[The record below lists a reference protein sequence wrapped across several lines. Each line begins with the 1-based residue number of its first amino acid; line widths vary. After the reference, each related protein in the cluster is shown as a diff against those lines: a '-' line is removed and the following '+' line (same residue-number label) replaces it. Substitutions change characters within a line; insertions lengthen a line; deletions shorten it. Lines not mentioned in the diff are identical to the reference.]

1 MPCTKAMN
9 WEGKTYSSLVI
20 RNFIRGTPVVEKC
33 SNPRCISRLVMVPK
47 LAPGQSKSDPNHG
60 FRVCVNAL
68 VNKFLKPC
76 ASTIPL
82 AADEIT
88 KLFNCKYFLQLDGM
102 NAYWSIPV
110 CEESKRLT
118 AFHTPDGVY
127 CWNRLLM
134 GAKPSSAVQQSA
146 YLEALDQYIDYDW
159 DGNVLRKCLLDKN
172 GKRLLDSNGSPKTL
186 RHKFAVYCDDI
197 AA

>member
-1 MPCTKAMN
+1 MHLQI
-9 WEGKTYSSLVI
+9 GYSS
-20 RNFIRGTPVVEKC
+20 
-33 SNPRCISRLVMVPK
+33 K
-47 LAPGQSKSDPNHG
+47 LAPGQAKDDPDHG

-68 VNKFLKPC
+68 INKCLKPC

-82 AADEIT
+82 ATDEIR

-118 AFHTPDGVY
+118 AFDTPDGIY

-134 GAKPSSAVQQSA
+134 GVRD
-146 YLEALDQYIDYDW
+146 LGI
-159 DGNVLRKCLLDKN
+159 G
-172 GKRLLDSNGSPKTL
+172 RLI
-186 RHKFAVYCDDI
+186 RA
-197 AA
+197 

>member
-33 SNPRCISRLVMVPK
+33 SNPRCISRLVIVPK

-127 CWNRLLM
+127 CWNRLL
-134 GAKPSSAVQQSA
+134 
-146 YLEALDQYIDYDW
+146 I
-159 DGNVLRKCLLDKN
+159 
-172 GKRLLDSNGSPKTL
+172 NGSQTKLCSP
-186 RHKFAVYCDDI
+186 AVGLS
-197 AA
+197 